1 MKKTI
6 AILLVAILAVS
17 SVFAAFSG
25 KASVGFGGNLD
36 NGNFGFID
44 QSTNA
49 KIDLELATANAENV
63 GEGDI
68 YASIKASLVVRLYNG
83 EKGATPDKPNSQ
95 DGKWLPIDVA
105 IDEAKVGGENW
116 YVSILGMPDGPDYAK
131 SAIDTYD
138 VKKKVDDYGFTKADY
153 TGNYS
158 FSVPYADTNG
168 IEVGLFGYKFGFGLL
183 GDYTDVDGWKQEDHI
198 NFAVFAETP
207 EYDFGGLTVQAAAT
221 YSYKS
226 FDRLLGEGTTIPT
239 TTNVSGTLPATYGGF
254 SKTNAIGLA
263 AKVGFA
269 NDTLSASIATDM
281 GFNLEGDKF
290 EDVFDMDLAANFG
303 WSFLTLDAYYA
314 TTAKSG
320 EGKVGSVEWDANRN
334 GVGKGGYKWNADKW
348 GSKYTDD
355 VLSFQAKFDLNTFD
369 VPVAITASVKD
380 VLKTVEL
387 GVKAEVTPVEGLKV
401 TASAGY
407 VIDTINAYSKAD
419 WMRSNATK
427 LGLLIG
433 EDPAAI
439 VASSDKDLNK
449 GFDEITKDVFLGQWK
464 IGADVEY
471 DFGFA
476 KVAAGLNVKNA
487 GFASVFGDKTYD
499 QHVQNEAN
507 KKIAE
512 KQDFKACFN
521 YLANQVVLGASASI
535 STESIIPG
543 AELKLAW
550 ENGDDLLKVFAY
562 NADADV
568 YNYGKIT
575 ASCTIEF

>member
-1 MKKTI
+1 
-6 AILLVAILAVS
+6 
-17 SVFAAFSG
+17 
-25 KASVGFGGNLD
+25 
-36 NGNFGFID
+36 
-44 QSTNA
+44 
-49 KIDLELATANAENV
+49 
-63 GEGDI
+63 
-68 YASIKASLVVRLYNG
+68 
-83 EKGATPDKPNSQ
+83 
-95 DGKWLPIDVA
+95 
-105 IDEAKVGGENW
+105 
-116 YVSILGMPDGPDYAK
+116 MPDGPDYAK

-239 TTNVSGTLPATYGGF
+239 GNVDKAPATYGGF

-290 EDVFDMDLAANFG
+290 EDVFDMDIAANFG

-320 EGKVGSVEWDANRN
+320 EGVVGAVKWGKDGGTKDHYYWDEKA
-334 GVGKGGYKWNADKW
+334 W

-387 GVKAEVTPVEGLKV
+387 GVKAEVTAVENLKI

-419 WMRSNATK
+419 SLKTADS
-427 LGLLIG
+427 GLT
-433 EDPAAI
+433 
-439 VASSDKDLNK
+439 DKEFNDQFK
-449 GFDEITKDVFLGQWK
+449 EVYKDVFLGQWK
-464 IGADVEY
+464 VGLDAEY

-476 KVAAGLNVKNA
+476 KVAAGISAKNA
-487 GFASVFGDKTYD
+487 GFKAYRVPDKAFD
-499 QHVQNEAN
+499 KHVIDDAGKKNFKTVADVAN
-507 KKIAE
+507 
-512 KQDFKACFN
+512 F
-521 YLANQVVLGASASI
+521 YANQVVLGASASI

>member
-226 FDRLLGEGTTIPT
+226 FDRLFGEGTTIPT
-239 TTNVSGTLPATYGGF
+239 GNVDKAPATYGGF

-320 EGKVGSVEWDANRN
+320 EGVVGAVKWGKDGGTTDHYYWDAN
-334 GVGKGGYKWNADKW
+334 AW

-380 VLKTVEL
+380 VMHTVEL
-387 GVKAEVTPVEGLKV
+387 GVKAEVTAVENLKI

-407 VIDTINAYSKAD
+407 VVDTVDAYSKAD
-419 WMRSNATK
+419 WMRDNEFGVGTDK
-427 LGLLIG
+427 ELNDQFK
-433 EDPAAI
+433 EDY
-439 VASSDKDLNK
+439 
-449 GFDEITKDVFLGQWK
+449 KDVFLGQWK
-464 IGADVEY
+464 VGLDAEY

-476 KVAAGLNVKNA
+476 KVAAGISAKNL
-487 GFASVFGDKTYD
+487 GFKSAIADAEKLDPRVAEGAKDKTGADEYN
-499 QHVQNEAN
+499 HYV
-507 KKIAE
+507 
-512 KQDFKACFN
+512 
-521 YLANQVVLGASASI
+521 NQVLLGLSASI

-550 ENGDDLLKVFAY
+550 ENADDVLNVYKY
-562 NADADV
+562 NADAEK
-568 YNYGKIT
+568 YNFGKIT
-575 ASCTIEF
+575 ASCKIAF

>member
-1 MKKTI
+1 
-6 AILLVAILAVS
+6 
-17 SVFAAFSG
+17 
-25 KASVGFGGNLD
+25 
-36 NGNFGFID
+36 
-44 QSTNA
+44 
-49 KIDLELATANAENV
+49 
-63 GEGDI
+63 
-68 YASIKASLVVRLYNG
+68 
-83 EKGATPDKPNSQ
+83 
-95 DGKWLPIDVA
+95 
-105 IDEAKVGGENW
+105 
-116 YVSILGMPDGPDYAK
+116 MPDGPDYAK

-138 VKKKVDDYGFTKADY
+138 VKEKKDDYSFTKADY

-183 GDYTDVDGWKQEDHI
+183 GDYNEDNSWKLED
-198 NFAVFAETP
+198 NLKFSVFAETP

-221 YSYKS
+221 YSYS
-226 FDRLLGEGTTIPT
+226 GYDRLESGVALKPGAAASTTIDPDT
-239 TTNVSGTLPATYGGF
+239 GKPEWSYAGF
-254 SKTNAIGLA
+254 SRTNAIGLA

-320 EGKVGSVEWDANRN
+320 EGVVGAYEWDATLN
-334 GVGKGGYKWNADKW
+334 GNKGDYKWNADKW

-380 VLKTVEL
+380 VLKAVEL
-387 GVKAEVTPVEGLKV
+387 GVKAEVTAVENLKI

-419 WMRSNATK
+419 SLNTADSGMT
-427 LGLLIG
+427 
-433 EDPAAI
+433 
-439 VASSDKDLNK
+439 DKEFNDSFK
-449 GFDEITKDVFLGQWK
+449 EEFKDVFLGQWK
-464 IGADVEY
+464 VGLDAEY

-476 KVAAGLNVKNA
+476 KVAAGISAKNA
-487 GFASVFGDKTYD
+487 GFSKYYD
-499 QHVQNEAN
+499 AYSTEGKVNPYDSHLIDEATKKGQADQNFNVA
-507 KKIAE
+507 
-512 KQDFKACFN
+512 N

-562 NADADV
+562 NADDDV

>member
-239 TTNVSGTLPATYGGF
+239 GNVDKAPATYGGF

-290 EDVFDMDLAANFG
+290 EDVFDMDIAANFG

-320 EGKVGSVEWDANRN
+320 EGVVGAVKWGKDGGTTDHYYWDAN
-334 GVGKGGYKWNADKW
+334 AW

-419 WMRSNATK
+419 WMRANYSIPETAT
-427 LGLLIG
+427 
-433 EDPAAI
+433 
-439 VASSDKDLNK
+439 DKDFNK
-449 GFDEITKDVFLGQWK
+449 LFDEYTKDVFLGQWK
-464 IGADVEY
+464 FGADVEY

-487 GFASVFGDKTYD
+487 GFAAYYGDKAFD
-499 QHVQNEAN
+499 QRVVDDASEEWKNGGIKSEADEVN
-507 KKIAE
+507 
-512 KQDFKACFN
+512 F
-521 YLANQVVLGASASI
+521 YANQVVLGASASI

-562 NADADV
+562 NADKEI

>member
-95 DGKWLPIDVA
+95 DGTWLPIDVA

-138 VKKKVDDYGFTKADY
+138 VKEKVDDYGFTKADY

-226 FDRLLGEGTTIPT
+226 FDRLLGESTTIPT
-239 TTNVSGTLPATYGGF
+239 GNVDKAPATYGGF

-290 EDVFDMDLAANFG
+290 EDVFDMDIAANFG

-320 EGKVGSVEWDANRN
+320 EGVVGAVKWGKDGGTTDHYYWDAN
-334 GVGKGGYKWNADKW
+334 AW

-419 WMRSNATK
+419 WMRDNESVVGTDKELNDQFK
-427 LGLLIG
+427 
-433 EDPAAI
+433 EDY
-439 VASSDKDLNK
+439 
-449 GFDEITKDVFLGQWK
+449 KDVFLGQWK
-464 IGADVEY
+464 VGLDAEY

-476 KVAAGLNVKNA
+476 KVAAGISAKNA
-487 GFASVFGDKTYD
+487 GFAAYYGDKAIDQRVYD
-499 QHVQNEAN
+499 EIEEEWKNGG
-507 KKIAE
+507 
-512 KQDFKACFN
+512 FKSNADACNFA
-521 YLANQVVLGASASI
+521 ANQVVLGASASI

>member
-226 FDRLLGEGTTIPT
+226 FDRLYGEGTLIPT

-320 EGKVGSVEWDANRN
+320 EDVVGAVKWGKDGGTTDHYYWDEKA
-334 GVGKGGYKWNADKW
+334 W

-419 WMRSNATK
+419 WVRSNASK
-427 LGLLIG
+427 IAP
-433 EDPAAI
+433 DS
-439 VASSDKDLNK
+439 VA
-449 GFDEITKDVFLGQWK
+449 EITAATDKELNDLFKDYLGRDVFLGQWK
-464 IGADVEY
+464 VGLDAEY

-487 GFASVFGDKTYD
+487 GFAAYYGDKVLD
-499 QHVQNEAN
+499 QRIGDEISEEWKNGG
-507 KKIAE
+507 
-512 KQDFKACFN
+512 FKSDADEYNFV
-521 YLANQVVLGASASI
+521 ANQVVLGASASI

-562 NADADV
+562 NADKEI

>member
-68 YASIKASLVVRLYNG
+68 FASIKASLVVRLFNG
-83 EKGATPDKPNSQ
+83 EKGTADDDPLALNPFYMPLTIS
-95 DGKWLPIDVA
+95 L
-105 IDEAKVGGENW
+105 DEAKVGGENW

-239 TTNVSGTLPATYGGF
+239 TTNVSGNLPATYGGF

-269 NDTLSASIATDM
+269 NDTISASIATDM

-320 EGKVGSVEWDANRN
+320 EGAVGAVKWGNPDAAPADH
-334 GVGKGGYKWNADKW
+334 YYWNATAW

-419 WMRSNATK
+419 SLNTA
-427 LGLLIG
+427 
-433 EDPAAI
+433 D
-439 VASSDKDLNK
+439 SDMTDKEFNDWFK
-449 GFDEITKDVFLGQWK
+449 EEFKDVFLGQWK
-464 IGADVEY
+464 VGLDAEY

-476 KVAAGLNVKNA
+476 KVAAGISAKNA
-487 GFASVFGDKTYD
+487 GFSKYYD
-499 QHVQNEAN
+499 LATGVDPYDSHLTDEAN
-507 KKIAE
+507 KKAE
-512 KQDFKACFN
+512 ADQNFN
-521 YLANQVVLGASASI
+521 EANYFANQVVLGASASI

-550 ENGDDLLKVFAY
+550 ENGDDLLKVFKYDSA
-562 NADADV
+562 AEV